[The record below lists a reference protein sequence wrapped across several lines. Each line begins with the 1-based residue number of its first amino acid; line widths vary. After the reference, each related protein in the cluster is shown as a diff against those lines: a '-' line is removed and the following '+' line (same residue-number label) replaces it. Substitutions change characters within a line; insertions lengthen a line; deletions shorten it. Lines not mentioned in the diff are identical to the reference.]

1 MHLISLRA
9 LSEASKRFPQH
20 AQELLMLARI
30 IEKGYFPTPES
41 LKKIYP
47 TLDNFKY
54 LDKHYVINIARN
66 ELRLIALIFF
76 ESQKFYVRDIMTDAD
91 YIRFTET
98 HRGKKR

>member
-47 TLDNFKY
+47 ILDNFKY

-76 ESQKFYVRDIMTDAD
+76 ESQKFYVRDIMTHAD

>member
-1 MHLISLRA
+1 MHLMSLRA

-41 LKKIYP
+41 LMKVYP

-66 ELRLIALIFF
+66 ELRLLALIFF
-76 ESQKFYVRDIMTDAD
+76 ESQKFYVRDIMTHAD
-91 YIRFTET
+91 YMRFTET

>member
-30 IEKGYFPTPES
+30 IEKGYAPTPES

-76 ESQKFYVRDIMTDAD
+76 ESQKFYVRDIMTHAD

>member
-76 ESQKFYVRDIMTDAD
+76 ESQKFYVRDIMTHAD

-98 HRGKKR
+98 HRRKKR

>member
-1 MHLISLRA
+1 MHLISLKT
-9 LSEASKRFPQH
+9 LSEASQRFPQH
-20 AQELLMLARI
+20 SQELLMLARI
-30 IEKGYFPTPES
+30 IEKGHFPTPES
-41 LKKIYP
+41 LRKIYP

-76 ESQKFYVRDIMTDAD
+76 ESQKFYVRDIMTHAD
-91 YIRFTET
+91 YLRFTET

>member
-9 LSEASKRFPQH
+9 LSEASERFPQH
-20 AQELLMLARI
+20 AQELLILARV
-30 IEKGYFPTPES
+30 IEKGHFPTPES
-41 LKKIYP
+41 LEKVYR

-76 ESQKFYVRDIMTDAD
+76 ESQKFYVRDIMTHAD
-91 YIRFTET
+91 YMRFTET
-98 HRGKKR
+98 HRGKKK

>member
-9 LSEASKRFPQH
+9 LSEASERFPQH
-20 AQELLMLARI
+20 AQELLILARV
-30 IEKGYFPTPES
+30 IEKGHFPTPES
-41 LKKIYP
+41 LKKVYP

-76 ESQKFYVRDIMTDAD
+76 ESQKFYVRDIMTHAD
-91 YIRFTET
+91 YMRFTET
-98 HRGKKR
+98 HRGKKK

>member
-30 IEKGYFPTPES
+30 IEKGYSPTPES

-76 ESQKFYVRDIMTDAD
+76 ESQKFYVRDIMTHAD

>member
-9 LSEASKRFPQH
+9 LSEASERFPQH
-20 AQELLMLARI
+20 AQDLLILAQV
-30 IEKGYFPTPES
+30 IEKGHFPTPES
-41 LKKIYP
+41 LKKVYP

-76 ESQKFYVRDIMTDAD
+76 ESQKFYVRDIMTHAD
-91 YIRFTET
+91 YMRFTET
-98 HRGKKR
+98 HRGKKK

>member
-30 IEKGYFPTPES
+30 IEKGYFPSPES

-76 ESQKFYVRDIMTDAD
+76 ESQKFYVRDIMTHVD